1 MENIQLNHS
10 AHKMSAE
17 KYSLSLLVHDVTV
30 PMNIGSIF
38 RIADA
43 LGVEKIYLTGHSLIP
58 PNSKINKT
66 SRSTEKYVPYIYEK
80 DPIRILQNLKSVGY
94 KIVSLEITTASVA
107 IEKFDAY
114 PDDKICLIL
123 GSESS
128 GVSQQLLNESDACV
142 HIPMLGNNSSMN
154 VATACAI
161 AVYELTKKLGNRQ

>member
-1 MENIQLNHS
+1 MENIQLDHS
-10 AHKMSAE
+10 AHKASAK
-17 KYSLSLLVHDVTV
+17 KYSISLLVHDMIV
-30 PMNIGSIF
+30 PMNMGSLF

-43 LGVEKIYLTGHSLIP
+43 LGVEKIYLTGDSLTP

-66 SRSTEKYVPYIYEK
+66 SRSTEKYVPFVYEK
-80 DPIRILQNLKSVGY
+80 DPVSVLQRLKRSGY
-94 KIVSLEITTASVA
+94 KILSLEITTTSMP

-142 HIPMLGNNSSMN
+142 HIPMLGYNSSMN

-161 AVYELTKKLGNRQ
+161 AVYELTRKLGN